1 MKNTDAI
8 ERDIGVLRNTCDEMA
23 DEVTKITKGAGGE
36 THERVLFRHVL
47 RSVELWKRGR
57 VKSCTFLLRLD
68 ASLPPPSARVH
79 ALRFP

>member
-36 THERVLFRHVL
+36 K
-47 RSVELWKRGR
+47 VEEP
-57 VKSCTFLLRLD
+57 SSRLN
-68 ASLPPPSARVH
+68 P
-79 ALRFP
+79 